1 MCPKSVGDRTR
12 AATTEK
18 RNPRSRATEKPAKI
32 KEEDWSSS
40 SSEANRRSRGRLLGS
55 TGRRLAQ
62 SGQERP
68 RPLRLDLVAGDR
80 RLGAYRHEQPDEH
93 PEQLRQGAEREVL
106 RRESGDDQSERG
118 GQAGAANRS
127 GRRVGAGPRSP
138 SRPGQG

>member
-40 SSEANRRSRGRLLGS
+40 SSEANRRSRRRLLGS
-55 TGRRLAQ
+55 
-62 SGQERP
+62 
-68 RPLRLDLVAGDR
+68 AGR